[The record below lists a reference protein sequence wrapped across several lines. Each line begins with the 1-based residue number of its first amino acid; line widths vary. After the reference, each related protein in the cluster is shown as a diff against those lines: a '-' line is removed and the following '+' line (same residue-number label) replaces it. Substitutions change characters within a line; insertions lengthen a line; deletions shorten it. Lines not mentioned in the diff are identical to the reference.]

1 MSFETKSK
9 TNEVFQILSD
19 KQIFWTLKTIIDNDC
34 YATEFLDTSVLET
47 FLSLLV
53 FYNLVWIA
61 SDNRV
66 LLTDYGSKL
75 FHEIA
80 LSNVDLE
87 KKTSKVK
94 RKLIWKPKT
103 KN

>member
-1 MSFETKSK
+1 MNSETNSNP
-9 TNEVFQILSD
+9 NEVLEILSD

-34 YATEFLDTSVLET
+34 YTTEFLDTPVLET
-47 FLSLLV
+47 FLSLLL
-53 FYNLVWIA
+53 FYNLVWIT
-61 SDNRV
+61 SDDRV

-75 FHEIA
+75 FHEIT

-94 RKLIWKPKT
+94 KKLIWKPKT